1 MLIETVRIGLGKEG
15 KNNPKTLIRK
25 IHVPMNNWKRDLRS
39 KRCHKRFLTFLLI
52 FLQEKGD
59 LKDMMLKVFREG
71 LEGLVLKDVNV
82 IQYYFVLN
90 IVIRYYSGSVL
101 WQSYDI
107 RFIQVTNV
115 KLDDQGLNVAT
126 FLSCIELF

>member
-1 MLIETVRIGLGKEG
+1 MEKG
-15 KNNPKTLIRK
+15 PKIKKVSQTFI
-25 IHVPMNNWKRDLRS
+25 I
-39 KRCHKRFLTFLLI
+39 FLLI

-59 LKDMMLKVFREG
+59 LKDMMMKVFREG

-82 IQYYFVLN
+82 IQYYFALN
-90 IVIRYYSGSVL
+90 VVIRYYSGSVL

-126 FLSCIELF
+126 FLSCILTKYHGTKNKKVVSDSVSNALTALT